1 MKCINFDERF
11 ADFTAKWMKEHR
23 GEYKTYDEMEDDLP
37 RVYTEFL
44 NMPAKWLDG
53 VTPGAY
59 FTQFEDAKDLV
70 DWMVQYCQKDIPVPD
85 MLMEQIQAV
94 GRPCEKRLLTL
105 LRDES
110 DAIPEEARMTAI
122 GLLRDMGSTLPKM
135 LYIQWQMN
143 REMKDDL
150 ADNALDSLRDMGK
163 EALQPMLE
171 NLNKANEA
179 GQEALLDVLANFPGH
194 ENVYQLAVRLF
205 EKNPNRRALFASY
218 LAKLGDP
225 RALPILIA
233 AANEENCRYMDFIE
247 LRAAIEELG
256 GEAPEREFYDDP
268 EYEALHPMDDGDDD
282 TPMQEGESMVTL
294 ADIQKNEDIK
304 ALISAGNRYLAA
316 MGFTEHGPRHVSY
329 VSRTAAGILAALHFS
344 PREVELAAIA
354 GWVHDV
360 GNSVNRHDHGPLG
373 AVLLL
378 PILRET
384 GMAMDDVMEII
395 TAVGN
400 HEEQSG
406 FISSAVSAALALG
419 DKSDAHKTRVRGG
432 KPDLNDIHDRVN
444 FSIQENRVIV
454 DPVKRIIRHE
464 LTMDESSSVME
475 YLQIYMSRIVMC
487 EQAAAFLKCSFDLV
501 INGQTIN
508 NRP

>member
-1 MKCINFDERF
+1 
-11 ADFTAKWMKEHR
+11 
-23 GEYKTYDEMEDDLP
+23 
-37 RVYTEFL
+37 
-44 NMPAKWLDG
+44 
-53 VTPGAY
+53 
-59 FTQFEDAKDLV
+59 
-70 DWMVQYCQKDIPVPD
+70 
-85 MLMEQIQAV
+85 
-94 GRPCEKRLLTL
+94 
-105 LRDES
+105 
-110 DAIPEEARMTAI
+110 
-122 GLLRDMGSTLPKM
+122 
-135 LYIQWQMN
+135 
-143 REMKDDL
+143 
-150 ADNALDSLRDMGK
+150 
-163 EALQPMLE
+163 
-171 NLNKANEA
+171 
-179 GQEALLDVLANFPGH
+179 
-194 ENVYQLAVRLF
+194 
-205 EKNPNRRALFASY
+205 
-218 LAKLGDP
+218 
-225 RALPILIA
+225 
-233 AANEENCRYMDFIE
+233 
-247 LRAAIEELG
+247 
-256 GEAPEREFYDDP
+256 
-268 EYEALHPMDDGDDD
+268 
-282 TPMQEGESMVTL
+282 MVTL

-329 VSRTAAGILAALHFS
+329 VSRTAAGILALRS
-344 PREVELAAIA
+344 I
-354 GWVHDV
+354 V
-360 GNSVNRHDHGPLG
+360 GNV
-373 AVLLL
+373 A
-378 PILRET
+378 
-384 GMAMDDVMEII
+384 DVMEII